1 MKSKKNYVFL
11 LFFLGICLINYFGGV
26 VTRSS
31 LEPWYQTLVRPSFS
45 PPNWI
50 FAPVWGF
57 LYVVIAWVGA
67 FLWNEPKS
75 KIRDRA
81 LTLWFLQM
89 SLNFMWSYLFFGFKN
104 ILFGALEI
112 TLLVAAVGATLI
124 YLKKINKT
132 AYIGFV
138 LYFLWICYAAILNWS
153 IYFLNKG

>member
-1 MKSKKNYVFL
+1 MKTKKNYVFL
-11 LFFLGICLINYFGGV
+11 FFFLGICLINYFGGV
-26 VTRSS
+26 VTKSS
-31 LEPWYQTLVRPSFS
+31 LEPWYQTLSRPSFS
-45 PPNWI
+45 PPNWV

-67 FLWNEPKS
+67 LLWNEGKS

-104 ILFGALEI
+104 ILFVAIEI
-112 TLLVAAVGATLI
+112 TILVGVVGWSLI
-124 YLKKINKT
+124 YLKQINK
-132 AYIGFV
+132 AALYGFA
-138 LYFLWICYAAILNWS
+138 LYFIWITYAAVLNWS